1 MGKIIKQYTTTPNS
15 SLVVDSLDSTNAS
28 NSLSARQGN
37 ILYGYI
43 QNLSAKID
51 NLTEEIDTKKLYIN
65 GQLALQ
71 DPNATTN
78 IVDTSGVGIP
88 LETNSLDELIL
99 LNGNYIKAIDTAGF
113 HNSIFR
119 GANLTGRYTYGQLSS
134 RIADGSFSDLYIGD
148 YINVIIDNVTYRM
161 TIAGF
166 DLYMKMGYE
175 NLTTHHVHMVLDW
188 LDTQPM
194 NDTTNT
200 TAGGYA
206 GTTMRTSVLNTWY
219 TALNNVLGSGH
230 IISYDNLLSETVVNG
245 ETTAA
250 DYYNTKLCLMTEAN
264 VYGTQMYC
272 NIGTDF
278 GFDVMQFPLFRLNPA
293 EICRERKWFWL
304 RNVVS
309 STQFACVSNRGIPT
323 YQDAVNYMG
332 VRPYFLF
339 K

>member
-1 MGKIIKQYTTTPNS
+1 MNKIIKQYTTTPNS
-15 SLVVDSLDSTNAS
+15 SLVVDSLESTNPE

-43 QNLSAKID
+43 QNLNSKIS

-71 DPNATTN
+71 DPDATTD
-78 IVDTSGVGIP
+78 IVDTSQVGIP
-88 LETNSLDELIL
+88 LETNTLNDLIL
-99 LNGNYIKAIDTAGF
+99 LNGNYIKAIDNAGF

-119 GANLTGRYTYGQLSS
+119 GANLTSRYTYGQLSA
-134 RIADGSFSDLYIGD
+134 RIADGSFSDLYVGD
-148 YINVIIDNVTYRM
+148 YINIIIDNVTYRL

-166 DLYMKMGYE
+166 DLYLKMGQE
-175 NLTTHHVHMVLDW
+175 NLSTHHVHMVMDNI
-188 LDTQPM
+188 DTAPM
-194 NDTTNT
+194 NEDTNT

-206 GTTMRTSVLNTWY
+206 GTTLRTGVLQTVY
-219 TALNNVLGSGH
+219 EQLNSIMGSGH
-230 IISYDNLLSETVVNG
+230 IISYDNLLSDTVVNG
-245 ETTAA
+245 ETTSAT
-250 DYYNTKLCLMTEAN
+250 YYTTKLCLMTEAN

-304 RNVVS
+304 RSVVS
-309 STQFACVSNRGIPT
+309 STQFACVSNNGIPS
-323 YQDAVNYMG
+323 YQEAINYVG
-332 VRPYFLF
+332 VKPYFLF